1 MEKEH
6 IEEEVM
12 DETVYEEEGFVQ
24 QNVMA
29 IVTLIVGVA
38 IGTIVIIFAGSLGG
52 QTYATVESDINAL
65 NNSTIK
71 GYIQDGIV
79 SGFKALAQ
87 TGGYMPLI
95 VLGVVIFLV
104 LSMILGLGFFTGGFG
119 GGQGGGA
126 L

>member
-1 MEKEH
+1 MENEVL
-6 IEEEVM
+6 IEPE
-12 DETVYEEEGFVQ
+12 YQEEGFVQ

-52 QTYATVESDINAL
+52 QTYATVEADIDAL
-65 NNSTIK
+65 TNETIK
-71 GYIQDGIV
+71 GYIKDGVI
-79 SGFKALAQ
+79 SGFKALSQ

-104 LSMILGLGFFTGGFG
+104 LSMILGLGFFTGGM
-119 GGQGGGA
+119 GGQGGEA

>member
-1 MEKEH
+1 MVL
-6 IEEEVM
+6 IMEEVKQ
-12 DETVYEEEGFVQ
+12 EYEYEEDGFVQ
-24 QNVMA
+24 NNVMA

-52 QTYATVESDINAL
+52 QTYATVETDINAL
-65 NNSTIK
+65 NNTTIK
-71 GYIQDGIV
+71 GYIQDGII

-104 LSMILGLGFFTGGFG
+104 LSMILGLGFFTGMGMG
-119 GGQGGGA
+119 GGRWA

>member
-1 MEKEH
+1 MVL
-6 IEEEVM
+6 IMEEVKQ
-12 DETVYEEEGFVQ
+12 EYEYEEDGFVQ
-24 QNVMA
+24 NNVMA

-52 QTYATVESDINAL
+52 QTYATVETDINAL
-65 NNSTIK
+65 NNTTIK
-71 GYIQDGIV
+71 GYIQDGII

-104 LSMILGLGFFTGGFG
+104 LSMILGLGFFTGMGMG
-119 GGQGGGA
+119 GGRGA